1 MNTPVVIAILIL
13 IVILIILSAFFSSC
27 EIAYSSVNK
36 IKLKKK

>member
-36 IKLKKK
+36 